1 MVTLVITVGSGPL
14 DSYSQKLA
22 ERFNISGSHSP
33 RPVVLPSEGIPL
45 TNLSLSFLME
55 AHGKK

>member
-22 ERFNISGSHSP
+22 ERFNISGSHFP
-33 RPVVLPSEGIPL
+33 CPAVMMVD
-45 TNLSLSFLME
+45 
-55 AHGKK
+55 

>member
-33 RPVVLPSEGIPL
+33 CPTVMMVG
-45 TNLSLSFLME
+45 
-55 AHGKK
+55 